1 MQDDHRYGWQKV
13 TSFRFTKE
21 HKKKEV
27 LNSIFTN
34 FIICRLTE
42 TTISKSRDIWRQ
54 SGESMRLLSWVW
66 CSVLHVID
74 TKPLLVHCCKVQQFT
89 GSKKYRYCTLS
100 RETDLQYEGNGLNLC
115 GLDAGADFAQHAHR
129 APFCVVTILSSA
141 NSRILWNT
149 LWGLH

>member
-13 TSFRFTKE
+13 ISFRFTKE
-21 HKKKEV
+21 HKKKEG
-27 LNSIFTN
+27 LNSIFTD

-42 TTISKSRDIWRQ
+42 TTISKSRDVWRQ
-54 SGESMRLLSWVW
+54 SGESMQLLSWIR

-74 TKPLLVHCCKVQQFT
+74 TKQLLMCCRKVQQFT
-89 GSKKYRYCTLS
+89 GSKKYHCCTLS
-100 RETDLQYEGNGLNLC
+100 RETDRQRKGNGLNLC
-115 GLDAGADFAQHAHR
+115 SSNTGADFAQLARR

-141 NSRILWNT
+141 NSWILWNT